1 MRYGEKSNMEKLEN
15 RKQLRHIQLYDIFRW
30 IFFVPGSIL
39 GGVVLTFMW
48 GLFGKL
54 SGEGLITDALISPA
68 IFLIGTYFS
77 ARWIAP
83 THKEQAAPILIVV
96 SCIFLLAISL
106 IVFFIDFYALNSEIF
121 TSLTAFNKIQWIVG
135 AVIQISA
142 IVICF
147 KQILGEDKK

>member
-1 MRYGEKSNMEKLEN
+1 MEKLEN
-15 RKQLRHIQLYDIFRW
+15 RKRLRHIFRW

-39 GGVVLTFMW
+39 GGYVLTFMW
-48 GLFGKL
+48 VLFGKL
-54 SGEGLITDALISPA
+54 SGEELIALDALTSPA
-68 IFLIGTYFS
+68 IFWIGTYFS
-77 ARWIAP
+77 ARQIAP
-83 THKEQAAPILIVV
+83 THKEQAAPILIIV

-106 IVFFIDFYALNSEIF
+106 IVFFIDFYLLNSEIF